1 MPILNTNLRFCILTL
16 AIFCFLP
23 SSGCAQSR
31 PKPVTKARALSA
43 LRLTSVEGWKEAI
56 SEEGR
61 FRVLFPG
68 IFKGGN
74 ERNTD
79 MKGFKCF
86 QAETNWFAYY
96 NDFDQPR
103 ASDDA
108 HLRVAYR
115 GSVEALTKA
124 GSRLLSQ
131 KDVSLNGRLGTEFVL
146 ESAGRVSYMR
156 AFLFLRRMYTLA
168 VDRTRVTN
176 GDPTIPEDVQQFFD
190 SFTYWD

>member
-1 MPILNTNLRFCILTL
+1 M
-16 AIFCFLP
+16 
-23 SSGCAQSR
+23 
-31 PKPVTKARALSA
+31 SA
-43 LRLTSVEGWKEAI
+43 LKVTSAEGWKAAV

-61 FRVLFPG
+61 FRVLFPTA
-68 IFKGGN
+68 FKGGT

-86 QAETNWFAYY
+86 EAGTNWFAYY

-103 ASDDA
+103 ASDDS

-115 GSVEALTKA
+115 GSVESLTKG

-131 KDVSLNGRLGTEFVL
+131 KDVYLNGRLGTEFVL
-146 ESAGRVSYMR
+146 ELPGRVSYMR

-168 VDRTRVTN
+168 VDRTRIAN
-176 GDPTIPEDVQQFFD
+176 GDPTIPQDVQQFFD